1 MERELPSTLPECHNL
16 INRLLDTLDEVNKK
30 VDALMLRVEALE
42 VENAALKKENAQLKE
57 KLNQNSNNSSQP
69 PSQDFKGTRK
79 QKVSTKKPGTG
90 RRRGGQ
96 PGHKGVTRELLP
108 SHEVDSITRCELPA
122 HCSCGGKIVKR
133 ADFYRTQVHELPEI
147 KVQVTEYQ
155 CEKGRC
161 NHCRKRYTAPLP
173 AIATK
178 GIIGPRLMS
187 LMSLL
192 TSKYHLSR
200 SLEWDLLKEVFNL
213 KICKATICNKEK
225 RVTEMTASTCETI
238 LETVKSGDYLHA
250 DETSMRESGKNG
262 WLWTFSNAAV
272 TYFAA
277 KNSRGRKVL
286 RDLLGECQATIIS
299 DRYSAYNLFANEQ
312 RQLCWAHLTRDFR
325 RLSESAIE
333 NIARIGK
340 ELLAEKDKLFE
351 QWYAFKNN
359 QIARECLQQNCEPIA
374 RAIEFKLTAISN
386 TAPELKAAGT
396 CKNILKHNEALWTF
410 LREEGI
416 EPTNN
421 HAEQQIRPAVIWRKI
436 SFGSQSALGSQFIA
450 HLSTVIAT
458 AKKQG
463 IKVWDFLQQAILAT
477 INQKPIPL
485 LIPANP

>member
-1 MERELPSTLPECHNL
+1 MSELSTINL
-16 INRLLDTLDEVNKK
+16 EPKTLDEAIQTIAGLAKIIV
-30 VDALMLRVEALE
+30 ALQE
-42 VENAALKKENAQLKE
+42 ENARLKE
-57 KLNQNSNNSSQP
+57 QLNTNSNNSSQP
-69 PSQDFKGTRK
+69 PSHDIKGKRK
-79 QKVSTKKPGTG
+79 QKAPTKKPGTG

-108 SHEVDSITRCELPA
+108 SHEVDVIARCELPS
-122 HCSCGGKIVKR
+122 HCNCGGEIVKR
-133 ADFYRTQVHELPEI
+133 AEVYRVQVHELPEI

-161 NHCRKRYTAPLP
+161 NHCRKRYTAEVP
-173 AIATK
+173 AIAK
-178 GIIGPRLMS
+178 QGIIGPRLMS

-200 SLEWDLLKEVFNL
+200 ALEWDLLKEVFNF
-213 KICKATICNKEK
+213 KISMATICNKEK
-225 RVTEMTASTCETI
+225 RITTMTTPVCDEV
-238 LETVKSGDYLHA
+238 LKVVKSGEYLHA

-262 WLWTFSNAAV
+262 WLWTFSNAGA
-272 TYFAA
+272 TYFAT

-286 RDLLGECQATIIS
+286 RDLLGECQSTIIS
-299 DRYSAYNLFANEQ
+299 DRYSAYTIFADDQ

-325 RLSESAIE
+325 RLSESAID

-351 QWYAFKNN
+351 QWYTFKEK
-359 QIARECLQQNCEPIA
+359 QITRECLQRNCEPIA
-374 RAIEFKLTAISN
+374 RAIENKLTAISY
-386 TAPELKAAGT
+386 TEPTLKAAGT

-410 LREEGI
+410 IREEGI

-436 SFGSQSALGSQFIA
+436 SFGSQSPLGSQFIA

-458 AKKQG
+458 AKKQS
-463 IKVWDFLQQAILAT
+463 INVWDFLQRIILAT
-477 INQKPIPL
+477 MNQQHIPSLVSINP
-485 LIPANP
+485 